1 MAELSVPER
10 HKSGLIKLLRLSD
23 RSVDQIIS
31 AFEGVAPKFIPE
43 ELAAAAIPKVE
54 GISSNDFLEII
65 NAVLSLSQHRVH
77 DDTPPEELAGQVF
90 RALLEA
96 GIDDKSL
103 LRESEQSFRQR
114 LVRFFELET
123 LLISA
128 KAAGILQSHENLFCS
143 ARILTDVRPVFGSD
157 PRVVPNSAVIV
168 HMLNLS
174 FHHEGEIKELYIAMD
189 TLDIGLLREA
199 LDRAELKSESLKT
212 LMKRAGVT
220 RLDPG
225 D

>member
-1 MAELSVPER
+1 
-10 HKSGLIKLLRLSD
+10 
-23 RSVDQIIS
+23 
-31 AFEGVAPKFIPE
+31 
-43 ELAAAAIPKVE
+43 
-54 GISSNDFLEII
+54 
-65 NAVLSLSQHRVH
+65 
-77 DDTPPEELAGQVF
+77 LAGQVF